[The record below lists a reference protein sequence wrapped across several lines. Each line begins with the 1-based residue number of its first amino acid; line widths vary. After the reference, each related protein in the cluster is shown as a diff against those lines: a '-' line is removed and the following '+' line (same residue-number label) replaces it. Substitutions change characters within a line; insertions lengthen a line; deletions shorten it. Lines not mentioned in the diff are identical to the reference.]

1 MSLSVYTLL
10 LREVIRF
17 YRQPN
22 RVIGALLQPLI
33 FWLLIGSGLNASFQ
47 VGGGNDVSYLE
58 YFYPGVLLMI
68 LLFTSIFSTITI
80 IEDRRDGFL
89 QGVLVAPV
97 PRAAIVIGKALGGM
111 LLGVLQCLVFMLL
124 MLTPMVDLPITPLGF
139 AAAVLCL
146 AVIGFGLTALGVLMA
161 WPLKSSQ
168 EYHALMSVLLLPLW
182 LFSGA
187 AFPVEGAPAWLHWL
201 MQVNPLTHALALLR
215 HCFYIGV
222 EGGVMGPASLTVSF
236 GYAALAGVATFV
248 AALLIVRRG

>member
-47 VGGGNDVSYLE
+47 VGGGSDVSYLE

-111 LLGVLQCLVFMLL
+111 LLGVLQCLVFMLR
-124 MLTPMVDLPITPLGF
+124 MLTPML
-139 AAAVLCL
+139 
-146 AVIGFGLTALGVLMA
+146 
-161 WPLKSSQ
+161 
-168 EYHALMSVLLLPLW
+168 
-182 LFSGA
+182 
-187 AFPVEGAPAWLHWL
+187 
-201 MQVNPLTHALALLR
+201 
-215 HCFYIGV
+215 
-222 EGGVMGPASLTVSF
+222 
-236 GYAALAGVATFV
+236 
-248 AALLIVRRG
+248 